1 MTTTIQQYYQNND
14 KLAAIC
20 DEAGLTACINRNP
33 AHEGDL
39 GGRTKKA
46 AVKALIGAA
55 YLTEND
61 AEMAKKVMKKLGV
74 LKWEPVV
81 TVAEPDVVAGAE

>member
-1 MTTTIQQYYQNND
+1 MTTTIQQNYQNND

-20 DEAGLTACINRNP
+20 DEADLTACINRNP
-33 AHEGDL
+33 THEGDL

-46 AVKALIGAA
+46 TVKALIGAA
-55 YLTEND
+55 YLTDND
-61 AEMAKKVMKKLGV
+61 TEMAKKVMKKLGV

-81 TVAEPDVVAGAE
+81 TVAESDVVAGAD